1 MTVILNAKKS
11 RQDRETLPILSSIE
25 LSDARYFLNDDFKKR
40 QETTNFPLLQD
51 ISASL
56 FWKQQV
62 LNYSGAV
69 DNYYFLPKLLFH
81 FIALLELP
89 LTENNRNL
97 YYHFFSWE
105 TAKPRTAVHFCSFTL
120 SGFRILTKRLL
131 YVRLPCC
138 FSSSLRSSLTGYRRC
153 TGYPLKNMKN
163 SFIHSFE
170 FENLTGTS
178 QACVE
183 TYLLPLKRVYNF

>member
-1 MTVILNAKKS
+1 MTAILNAKKS
-11 RQDRETLPILSSIE
+11 RQDRETLPISSSIE
-25 LSDARYFLNDDFKKR
+25 HDARYFLNDDFKKR

-69 DNYYFLPKLLFH
+69 DNYYFLTKLLFH

-89 LTENNRNL
+89 LIENNRNL

-138 FSSSLRSSLTGYRRC
+138 FSSSLRSSPTGYRRC

-163 SFIHSFE
+163 SFIHS
-170 FENLTGTS
+170 S
-178 QACVE
+178 S
-183 TYLLPLKRVYNF
+183 KI

>member
-1 MTVILNAKKS
+1 MTAILNAKKS
-11 RQDRETLPILSSIE
+11 RQDRETLPISSSIE
-25 LSDARYFLNDDFKKR
+25 HDARYFLNDDFKKR

-69 DNYYFLPKLLFH
+69 DNYYFLTKLLFH

-89 LTENNRNL
+89 LIENNRNL

-138 FSSSLRSSLTGYRRC
+138 FSSSLRSSLTGYTRC

-178 QACVE
+178 QARVE

>member
-1 MTVILNAKKS
+1 MTAILNAKKF
-11 RQDRETLPILSSIE
+11 RQDRETLPISSPIE
-25 LSDARYFLNDDFKKR
+25 HSTRYFPNDDFKKR
-40 QETTNFPLLQD
+40 QETNNFPLLQD

-62 LNYSGAV
+62 LNQSGAV
-69 DNYYFLPKLLFH
+69 DNFYFLTKPELLFH

-89 LTENNRNL
+89 LIENNRNL

-120 SGFRILTKRLL
+120 SGFRILTKCLQ
-131 YVRLPCC
+131 YIRLPCC

-153 TGYPLKNMKN
+153 TVYRLKNMKN
-163 SFIHSFE
+163 SLVRVQKSNWHYTGGCR
-170 FENLTGTS
+170 NLLL
-178 QACVE
+178 AFKRE
-183 TYLLPLKRVYNF
+183 TV

>member
-1 MTVILNAKKS
+1 MTAILNAKKF
-11 RQDRETLPILSSIE
+11 RQDRETLPISSPIE
-25 LSDARYFLNDDFKKR
+25 HSTRYFPNDDFKKR

-69 DNYYFLPKLLFH
+69 DNFYFLTKPELLFH

-89 LTENNRNL
+89 LIENNRNL

-131 YVRLPCC
+131 YIRLPCY
-138 FSSSLRSSLTGYRRC
+138 FSSSLRSSPGVVHLPVTGDVRY
-153 TGYPLKNMKN
+153 
-163 SFIHSFE
+163 I
-170 FENLTGTS
+170 
-178 QACVE
+178 A
-183 TYLLPLKRVYNF
+183 

>member
-62 LNYSGAV
+62 LNYSRAV
-69 DNYYFLPKLLFH
+69 DNYYFLTKLLFH

-89 LTENNRNL
+89 LIENNRNL

-120 SGFRILTKRLL
+120 SGFRVLTKCLL
-131 YVRLPCC
+131 YIRLPCC

-153 TGYPLKNMKN
+153 TVYRLKKMKN

>member
-1 MTVILNAKKS
+1 MTAILNAKKF
-11 RQDRETLPILSSIE
+11 RQDRETLPISSPIE
-25 LSDARYFLNDDFKKR
+25 HSTRYFPNDDFKKR

-69 DNYYFLPKLLFH
+69 DNYYFLTKLLFH

-89 LTENNRNL
+89 LIENNRNL

-105 TAKPRTAVHFCSFTL
+105 TAKPRTGVHFCSFTL
-120 SGFRILTKRLL
+120 SGFRILTKCL
-131 YVRLPCC
+131 
-138 FSSSLRSSLTGYRRC
+138 
-153 TGYPLKNMKN
+153 
-163 SFIHSFE
+163 
-170 FENLTGTS
+170 
-178 QACVE
+178 
-183 TYLLPLKRVYNF
+183 